1 MAALRTPQ
9 LETDIT
15 DLAAI
20 IRRVVRSR
28 LRDPDLVDEAVQET
42 LTRLIEARPRLDD
55 SAVTPYA
62 IVTARNLVVS
72 LARSAERRRRHL
84 HRLVDLRDVQRP
96 EDEILRAEERGAV
109 TRALSRLSVK
119 DRNAIMAHDVHG
131 VDTATLAREMQ
142 STPGGVA
149 VRLSRARARLRVE
162 YLVAFVNSE
171 PPTPRCRPVLIA
183 LSSGN
188 RRRQLSLDA
197 GSHLLDCNF
206 CSALSD
212 SLMER
217 KRALAA
223 LVPLLIGD
231 RLLAWVRHVPSHV
244 WHVAT
249 ATSVAAAAVGG
260 ALVVR
265 AGPEQDGP
273 RARPLAAPA
282 SCEGVEGVLI
292 SAGEVVDALP
302 TESGTKLKACTVRI
316 IAVPADEGFW
326 ISTGTGARAWVHLA
340 RAGESK
346 KELDRGERVSFEGRV
361 IAHDDDFASAIGVK
375 PREGGEELSRRGM
388 HIVTPE
394 VARE

>member
-1 MAALRTPQ
+1 
-9 LETDIT
+9 
-15 DLAAI
+15 
-20 IRRVVRSR
+20 
-28 LRDPDLVDEAVQET
+28 
-42 LTRLIEARPRLDD
+42 
-55 SAVTPYA
+55 
-62 IVTARNLVVS
+62 
-72 LARSAERRRRHL
+72 
-84 HRLVDLRDVQRP
+84 
-96 EDEILRAEERGAV
+96 
-109 TRALSRLSVK
+109 
-119 DRNAIMAHDVHG
+119 
-131 VDTATLAREMQ
+131 MQ

-162 YLVAFVNSE
+162 YLVAFVNAE

-183 LSSGN
+183 LSSGD

-260 ALVVR
+260 ALAVR
-265 AGPEQDGP
+265 SGPEQDGP
-273 RARPLAAPA
+273 SARPLAARV
-282 SCEGVEGVLI
+282 SCEGAEGALI
-292 SAGEVVDALP
+292 SAGEVIDALP
-302 TESGTKLKACTVRI
+302 TESGTELKACTVKI

-326 ISTGTGARAWVHLA
+326 ISIGTGARAWVHLV
-340 RAGESK
+340 RPGESNK
-346 KELDRGERVSFEGRV
+346 DLDRGERVSFEGRV
-361 IAHDDDFASAIGVK
+361 IAHGEEFASAIGVK
-375 PREGGEELSRRGM
+375 RHEGGGELSRQGM
-388 HIVTPE
+388 HIVTSE